1 MVMWRKDCEYCHQ
14 DAFTISG
21 AAHQY
26 MHDLL
31 VRIEQANAV
40 QLVSEVDKIEITSE
54 TERSLSYAEDALED
68 ALDAIRQL
76 LSR

>member
-14 DAFTISG
+14 DAFTISA

-31 VRIEQANAV
+31 VRIEKATAV

>member
-26 MHDLL
+26 IHDLL
-31 VRIEQANAV
+31 LRIEQAPAV
-40 QLVSEVDKIEITSE
+40 ESVVEVDEIEITSE
-54 TERSLSYAEDALED
+54 TERSLSRAEDALED
-68 ALDAIRQL
+68 ALGAIREL